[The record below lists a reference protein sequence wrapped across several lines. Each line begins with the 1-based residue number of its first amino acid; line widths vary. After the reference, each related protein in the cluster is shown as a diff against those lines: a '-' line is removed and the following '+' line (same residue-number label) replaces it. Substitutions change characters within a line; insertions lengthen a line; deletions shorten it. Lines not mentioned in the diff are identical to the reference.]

1 MRLRMRIF
9 ENGNEIW
16 RKMDIGEEKEA
27 VRQFCVQSLGRSV
40 RTRFF
45 FSLCSHKRP
54 CYTFTARVF
63 VHVLSSL
70 VH

>member
-1 MRLRMRIF
+1 MRIF
-9 ENGNEIW
+9 ENGNGIW
-16 RKMDIGEEKEA
+16 RTMDIEKEKEA

-45 FSLCSHKRP
+45 SSLCSHKRP
-54 CYTFTARVF
+54 RYTFTARVL
-63 VHVLSSL
+63 VHVLSFL